1 MKKFISKYYK
11 GIFLALAIILL
22 VIVLIIT
29 FNAKSPAKMIQNLD
43 GSEDQAEVLDEASEI
58 EDEGENVILL
68 DNEEVYSFQMTDSNN
83 ILLTFERDGDD
94 WVYTDDPSID
104 INEERIEKLL
114 NYITDV
120 RFVDIIANE
129 NEDENGDEYGLNQDS
144 PVYIIKDANGY
155 STFISLGKIDEE
167 TGQIYFA
174 LNYDFSTIYV
184 NSGKLAGVNK
194 YAIEDLIQ

>member
-1 MKKFISKYYK
+1 MMKKFISKYYK

-120 RFVDIIANE
+120 RFVDTISTD
-129 NEDENGDEYGLNQDS
+129 DENGDKYGLNQDS

>member
-43 GSEDQAEVLDEASEI
+43 GSEDQAEVLDEVSEI

-120 RFVDIIANE
+120 RFVDTISTD
-129 NEDENGDEYGLNQDS
+129 DENGDKYGLNQDS

>member
-120 RFVDIIANE
+120 RFVDTISTD
-129 NEDENGDEYGLNQDS
+129 DENGDKYGLNQDS

-155 STFISLGKIDEE
+155 STFILLGKIDEE

>member
-22 VIVLIIT
+22 VVVLIIT

-43 GSEDQAEVLDEASEI
+43 GSVDQAEVLDEASEI

-120 RFVDIIANE
+120 RFVDTISTD
-129 NEDENGDEYGLNQDS
+129 DENGDKYGLNQDS

>member
-68 DNEEVYSFQMTDSNN
+68 DSEEVYSFQMTDSNN

-120 RFVDIIANE
+120 RFVDTISTD
-129 NEDENGDEYGLNQDS
+129 DENGDKYGLNQDS

-155 STFISLGKIDEE
+155 STFISLGKTDEE

>member
-120 RFVDIIANE
+120 RFVDTISTD
-129 NEDENGDEYGLNQDS
+129 DENGDKYGLNQDS

>member
-120 RFVDIIANE
+120 RFVDTISTD
-129 NEDENGDEYGLNQDS
+129 DENGDKYGLNQDS

-155 STFISLGKIDEE
+155 STFILLGKIDEE

-174 LNYDFSTIYV
+174 LNYDFSTVYV

>member
-120 RFVDIIANE
+120 RFVDTISTD
-129 NEDENGDEYGLNQDS
+129 DENGDKYGLNQDS

-155 STFISLGKIDEE
+155 STFISLGKIDDE

>member
-1 MKKFISKYYK
+1 MKKFISKNYK
-11 GIFLALAIILL
+11 GIFLVLAIVLL
-22 VIVLIIT
+22 IVVLIIT
-29 FNAKSPAKMIQNLD
+29 FNSKNPAKMIQNLD
-43 GSEDQAEVLDEASEI
+43 GSDEQAEVLDEASEI
-58 EDEGENVILL
+58 EDEGDNVILL

-104 INEERIEKLL
+104 INEDRIEKLL

-129 NEDENGDEYGLNQDS
+129 DEDENGDEYGLNQDS

-155 STFISLGKIDEE
+155 STFISLGKTDEE

-174 LNYDFSTIYV
+174 LNYDFSTVYV

>member
-1 MKKFISKYYK
+1 M
-11 GIFLALAIILL
+11 
-22 VIVLIIT
+22 
-29 FNAKSPAKMIQNLD
+29 
-43 GSEDQAEVLDEASEI
+43 
-58 EDEGENVILL
+58 L

-120 RFVDIIANE
+120 RFVDTISTD
-129 NEDENGDEYGLNQDS
+129 DENGDKYGLNQDS

>member
-22 VIVLIIT
+22 VVVLIIT

-129 NEDENGDEYGLNQDS
+129 DEDGDEYGLNQDS

>member
-22 VIVLIIT
+22 VVVLIIT

-83 ILLTFERDGDD
+83 IVLTFERDGKD
-94 WVYTDDPSID
+94 WVYTDDTSID

-120 RFVDIIANE
+120 RFVDTISTD
-129 NEDENGDEYGLNQDS
+129 DENGDKYGLNQDS
-144 PVYIIKDANGY
+144 PVYSITDANGY
-155 STFISLGKIDEE
+155 TTFVSLGETDKQ
-167 TGQIYFA
+167 TGQVYYA

-184 NSGKLAGVNK
+184 NSGKLAGVSK

>member
-1 MKKFISKYYK
+1 MKKFISKNYK
-11 GIFLALAIILL
+11 GIFLALAIVLL
-22 VIVLIIT
+22 IVVLIIT
-29 FNAKSPAKMIQNLD
+29 FNSKNPAKMIQNLD

-58 EDEGENVILL
+58 EDEGDNVILL

-104 INEERIEKLL
+104 INEDRIEKLL

-129 NEDENGDEYGLNQDS
+129 DEDGNGDEYGLNQDS

-155 STFISLGKIDEE
+155 STFISLGSTDEE

-174 LNYDFSTIYV
+174 LNYDFSTVYV